1 MGMSLIKLGDLCAHM
16 QNVTR
21 TKNAITKI
29 PYTKLN
35 LVITYKLLMNGFISS
50 IQKGSVLGPDVDKSV
65 PVTPDNISTR
75 RLWIGLKYRNNESSL
90 TKMSL
95 LSKPS
100 LPIRLTL
107 PLLEKFAKNDL
118 QSDSRLS
125 GLESI
130 KPGEMVL
137 VREILD
143 NMDSQG
149 KNKNFTL
156 SQLYKNERYGEVM
169 ELHEAIAKRVQ
180 RSILLVR
187 AQ

>member
-21 TKNAITKI
+21 TKNVITKI

-35 LVITYKLLMNGFISS
+35 LIITYKLLMNGFISS
-50 IQKGSVLGPDVDKSV
+50 IQKGSVLGPDVDKTV
-65 PVTPDNISTR
+65 TVTPDNISTR
-75 RLWIGLKYRNNESSL
+75 RLWIGLKYRNNQSSL
-90 TKMSL
+90 SKMSL
-95 LSKPS
+95 ISKPS

-107 PLLEKFAKNDL
+107 PLLEKYAKNDL
-118 QSDSRLS
+118 QSDPRLS
-125 GLESI
+125 GLEPI

-143 NMDSQG
+143 NIDSKG

-156 SQLYKNERYGEVM
+156 SDLYKNENYGEVM

-180 RSILLVR
+180 RSILLIK
-187 AQ
+187 AH